1 MTANSSLPFYTFD
14 ISRLLSRS
22 SASAPTGIDRVELEY
37 ARYLCQHAED
47 RLQFSAVHPFGRLSI
62 LPFEIAKSF
71 IEKIGVFWDN
81 GEQGKAVQKLSTRL
95 MRSLILPKFKQN
107 TDHTRPDVYLL
118 MSHHHLTRP
127 SIFETIKRR
136 NNSFFVP
143 MVHDLIPLQYP
154 EYSREKEPSRHKRR
168 IETVVKF
175 SDGVLTPSLAV
186 RDALLP
192 YFQHSPRPEVP
203 IWPAPLGVSPRTTAA
218 SYSLQVTTEKPYFV
232 CLGTI
237 EGRKNH
243 LLLLNVWRRLIE
255 IHGAKT
261 PRLLIIGK
269 RGWENEQVIDMI
281 ERTPSF
287 AGIVREYNN
296 LPNDEVVA
304 LLKNARALLFPS
316 FSEGFGLPLAEALA
330 LNVPVICSDIPVF
343 QEVGKNKVTYLDPI
357 DGLGWLDTIS
367 TYSSLKT
374 PQTPPPYFEDNDA
387 LNWDT
392 SVKNGLLEIENF
404 ISQKK
409 LA

>member
-1 MTANSSLPFYTFD
+1 M
-14 ISRLLSRS
+14 
-22 SASAPTGIDRVELEY
+22 
-37 ARYLCQHAED
+37 
-47 RLQFSAVHPFGRLSI
+47 
-62 LPFEIAKSF
+62 
-71 IEKIGVFWDN
+71 
-81 GEQGKAVQKLSTRL
+81 
-95 MRSLILPKFKQN
+95 
-107 TDHTRPDVYLL
+107 
-118 MSHHHLTRP
+118 
-127 SIFETIKRR
+127 
-136 NNSFFVP
+136 
-143 MVHDLIPLQYP
+143 
-154 EYSREKEPSRHKRR
+154 
-168 IETVVKF
+168 
-175 SDGVLTPSLAV
+175 
-186 RDALLP
+186 
-192 YFQHSPRPEVP
+192 
-203 IWPAPLGVSPRTTAA
+203 
-218 SYSLQVTTEKPYFV
+218 TTEKPYFV